1 MEIKVVEVKPAVI
14 EKDEIEHQDVSI
26 FTISHGLW
34 NFSDFDAGIKFIG
47 LRNPSNFFGSILFL
61 GTLMN

>member
-1 MEIKVVEVKPAVI
+1 MEIRMVEVKPAVI
-14 EKDEIEHQDVSI
+14 EKDEIEHQVVSN
-26 FTISHGLW
+26 FTFSHGIW

-47 LRNPSNFFGSILFL
+47 LRNPSNFFGSISFL